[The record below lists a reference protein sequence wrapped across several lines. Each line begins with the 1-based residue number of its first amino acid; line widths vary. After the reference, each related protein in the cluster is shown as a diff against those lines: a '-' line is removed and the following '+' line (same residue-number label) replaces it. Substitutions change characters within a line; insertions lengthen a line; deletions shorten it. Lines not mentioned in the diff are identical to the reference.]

1 MALGGF
7 ARLLRVREFEVRGSK
22 FGVQHKPSEYDCHSC
37 NVTRYFVDGVT
48 V

>member
-1 MALGGF
+1 MTLGDTTRKASMKAKEAAMKTG
-7 ARLLRVREFEVRGSK
+7 
-22 FGVQHKPSEYDCHSC
+22 C